1 MHQNFYCGLYKLN
14 SKNIL
19 NIFQSQPNLQ
29 KVNFEKYIFLFPI
42 IKEFWLLCTTIKNV
56 MQQVVIME
64 AGSVIKDK
72 KFLRSIKDYYI
83 KQGNYRDLL
92 LFTLGINTGMR
103 LNELLDLNVGDVR
116 GKNCIDLL
124 DNTNVLVKKFPL
136 NKEVRNLIKKV
147 IADKSDEMPLF
158 ESSIGRR
165 IERTTVYRNFKEV
178 VRNIGLDNGITLAS
192 LRKTFGYHYYNSFGD
207 LLFLQWLFNQKN
219 AQETMN
225 YIGVYEDLS
234 SRFKVMNL

>member
-1 MHQNFYCGLYKLN
+1 
-14 SKNIL
+14 
-19 NIFQSQPNLQ
+19 
-29 KVNFEKYIFLFPI
+29 
-42 IKEFWLLCTTIKNV
+42 

-116 GKNCIDLL
+116 GKNSINLL

-136 NKEVRNLIKKV
+136 NQEVRNLIKKV